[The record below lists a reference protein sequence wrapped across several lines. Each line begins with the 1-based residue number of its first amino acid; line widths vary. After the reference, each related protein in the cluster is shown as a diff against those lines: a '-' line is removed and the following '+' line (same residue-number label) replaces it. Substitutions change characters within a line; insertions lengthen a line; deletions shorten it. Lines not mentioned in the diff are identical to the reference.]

1 MSLQENIHQL
11 MKEVGAAADL
21 LVVDAYPSEKMWHL
35 AVDEETPL
43 FAELVDARRV
53 LVLSADL
60 GKPAAQDRTSFYE
73 LLLRYAHVWDTT
85 GGLRVSLDEAG
96 GSCWLL
102 VDCAARELTL
112 ASLCGEIAA
121 FAHQVRV
128 WREIVASPG
137 RALAQPGGIEMLLNA
152 AVRA

>member
-1 MSLQENIHQL
+1 

-21 LVVDAYPSEKMWHL
+21 LVVDPYPSERMWHL

-73 LLLRYAHVWDTT
+73 LLLRHAHIWDTT

-96 GSCWLL
+96 GSCWLWST
-102 VDCAARELTL
+102 VRR
-112 ASLCGEIAA
+112 AS
-121 FAHQVRV
+121 
-128 WREIVASPG
+128 
-137 RALAQPGGIEMLLNA
+137 
-152 AVRA
+152 